1 MYSAA
6 IIVFREVLEAALI
19 VSIVLAATRGMAG
32 RGRAVWSGFAFG
44 LAGAGLLAAGAD
56 SLSSALEGMGQEV
69 VNASVLFAA
78 VAMLGWHNIWM
89 SRHARELT
97 GQLRS
102 MSDKVRAGEATRFA
116 LSAIVGLAILRE
128 GSEIVLFMYG
138 LAVAGGGAAG
148 LFAGGMIGLA
158 LGASVG
164 IVLYLGL
171 ARIPMKPLF
180 AITRWLVLLLAAG
193 LAAQGCRYLVQAGIL
208 PSFRPL
214 WDTSSWLSLNSI
226 PGQILH
232 VLIGY
237 DPQPSVLQ
245 LAFYL
250 VTAATILTGMLLMDR
265 AGQGRRTAG
274 TASAQ

>member
-1 MYSAA
+1 MYSSA

-19 VSIVLAATRGMAG
+19 VSIVVAATRGMEG
-32 RGRAVWSGFAFG
+32 RGRAVWSGFAAG

-56 SLSSALEGMGQEV
+56 SVSSALAGMGQEV

-97 GQLRS
+97 GQLRN
-102 MSDKVRAGEATRFA
+102 MSEKVRAGEATRFA

-138 LAVAGGGAAG
+138 LAVAGSAG
-148 LFAGGMIGLA
+148 SDLFAGGMIGLA
-158 LGASVG
+158 LGAGVG
-164 IVLYLGL
+164 VVLYLGL

-208 PSFRPL
+208 PSFQPL
-214 WDTSSWLSLNSI
+214 WDTSAWLSGNSI

-237 DPQPSVLQ
+237 DPRPSPLQ

-250 VTAATILTGMLLMDR
+250 VTAAAILTGMLLMDR
-265 AGQGRRTAG
+265 TGQNNRA
-274 TASAQ
+274 ASAAPAR